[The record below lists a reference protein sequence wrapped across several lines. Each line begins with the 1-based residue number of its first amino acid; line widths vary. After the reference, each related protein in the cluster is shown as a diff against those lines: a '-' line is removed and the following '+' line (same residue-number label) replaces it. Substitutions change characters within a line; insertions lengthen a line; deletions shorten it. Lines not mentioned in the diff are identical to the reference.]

1 MGAIFRDASSL
12 LNDSNHL
19 NASERPAG
27 RHWSAAPHSSKVA
40 REPKSRH
47 PASWI
52 LKLFM
57 APAPLHLRLVGRSSP
72 APDDSPALD
81 SLGALH
87 SLDDAKLVALA
98 SRGDL
103 SAFEALYRRY
113 AAFAINLAVRI
124 QGSGRDVED
133 IVHDAFLRAHD
144 RLAELRDR
152 QAFKGWLGA
161 IVVSLIRTRFRK
173 RRLMGAFGLGQNEPV
188 DLDSIAAETANPE
201 ARAQLAQVYALLQT
215 MPADDRIAWTLR
227 YVDQHRLEGVAELT
241 GCSLATVK
249 RRISRAQRFLKDYFV
264 PAFAGDPGSGSS
276 HSGGLA

>member
-1 MGAIFRDASSL
+1 
-12 LNDSNHL
+12 
-19 NASERPAG
+19 
-27 RHWSAAPHSSKVA
+27 
-40 REPKSRH
+40 
-47 PASWI
+47 
-52 LKLFM
+52 M
-57 APAPLHLRLVGRSSP
+57 APAPLHLRLVVRPP
-72 APDDSPALD
+72 AGPDDSPVSG
-81 SLGALH
+81 SLGGLEA
-87 SLDDAKLVALA
+87 LDDAKLVALA
-98 SRGDL
+98 SKGEL
-103 SAFEALYRRY
+103 SAFETLYRRY

-161 IVVSLIRTRFRK
+161 IVVSLIRSRLRK
-173 RRLMGAFGLGQNEPV
+173 RRLMGLVGLGQNEPV
-188 DLDSIAAETANPE
+188 DLESIAAETASPE

-264 PAFAGDPGSGSS
+264 PAFAGDPAA
-276 HSGGLA
+276 GGLA

>member
-1 MGAIFRDASSL
+1 
-12 LNDSNHL
+12 
-19 NASERPAG
+19 
-27 RHWSAAPHSSKVA
+27 
-40 REPKSRH
+40 
-47 PASWI
+47 
-52 LKLFM
+52 M
-57 APAPLHLRLVGRSSP
+57 APAPLHLRLVGRSPSVSDGP
-72 APDDSPALD
+72 VALD
-81 SLGALH
+81 GPGALQ

-98 SRGDL
+98 SKGEV
-103 SAFEALYRRY
+103 SAFEVLYRRY

-161 IVVSLIRTRFRK
+161 IVVSLIRTRLRR

-188 DLDSIAAETANPE
+188 DLDSIAAETASPE

-227 YVDQHRLEGVAELT
+227 YVDQHRLEAVAELT

-249 RRISRAQRFLKDYFV
+249 RRISRAQRFLRDYFV
-264 PAFAGDPGSGSS
+264 PAFAGDLGSVSHGSGGS
-276 HSGGLA
+276 L